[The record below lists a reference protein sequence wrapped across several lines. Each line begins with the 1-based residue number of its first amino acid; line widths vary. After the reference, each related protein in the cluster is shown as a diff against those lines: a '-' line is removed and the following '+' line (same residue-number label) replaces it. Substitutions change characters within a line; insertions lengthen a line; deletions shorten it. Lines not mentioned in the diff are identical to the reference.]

1 MLNVDE
7 DTEKLDDA
15 HRAGGGWMLYGT
27 AILKNSLAVSH
38 KTKPTST
45 V

>member
-15 HRAGGGWMLYGT
+15 HRAGGGVDVIWY
-27 AILKNSLAVSH
+27 SH
-38 KTKPTST
+38 SKKQFGSFS
-45 V
+45 